1 MIWVTMLVLFG
12 LIGLLSWFT
21 VAPVPTKT
29 LAVAQAAFRET
40 IRQPLYWLLI
50 VFFAVLMLFGIVLP
64 FFTLGEDMK
73 MMKDLQLDAIL
84 IPALLITV
92 LTASISISEEI
103 EGRTAITLLSKPVSR
118 RQFLLGKYFGILAAG
133 ALLMLILTLVMGICV
148 TIKWDYDRLDRP
160 PDPAEASAA
169 QEFLASV
176 PVLASPVRYVLLTF
190 GEIQALAPGVF
201 MNFCQV
207 MILTSIAVALA
218 TRLPMV
224 VNVVVCLS
232 AFLLGRLTHVLEEQS
247 RGNTLVNFVAQVF
260 GTILPG
266 LHYYDVGPAIVGEVE
281 VPWLGYVLPAFLHG
295 AIYATVALVFGLVLF
310 EDRDLA

>member
-1 MIWVTMLVLFG
+1 MLWLTVFGLVL
-12 LIGLLSWFT
+12 LLVLLGWFT
-21 VAPVPTKT
+21 AAPVPTKT
-29 LAVAQAAFRET
+29 LAVAQAAYRET
-40 IRQPLYWLLI
+40 IRQPLFWLLI
-50 VFFAVLMLFGIVLP
+50 VFFALLMLLSIVVP

-92 LTASISISEEI
+92 FTASISISEEI

-118 RQFLLGKYFGILAAG
+118 RQFLLGKYLGILMAG
-133 ALLMLILTLVMGICV
+133 VLMMLLLTVVMGISV

-160 PDPAEASAA
+160 PDLAEIVAVQKSLSGAPVAA
-169 QEFLASV
+169 QPL
-176 PVLASPVRYVLLTF
+176 RYVLLTF
-190 GEIQALAPGVF
+190 AEIQALAPGVF

-207 MILTSIAVALA
+207 MIITSIAVALA

-224 VNVVVCLS
+224 VNVIICLV
-232 AFLLGRLTHVLEEQS
+232 AFLMGRLTHVLDEQS

-260 GTILPG
+260 STALPG
-266 LHYYDVGPAIVGEVE
+266 LNYYDVGPAIVGEVE
-281 VPWLGYVLPAFLHG
+281 VPWFGYVLPAFLHG
-295 AIYATVALVFGLVLF
+295 LIYTSIALVFGLILF